1 VSASRVRVTALA
13 RASIALLLSGGVT
26 VACAA
31 EYRSIGNDPAIL
43 YDAPTVRGTRTA
55 IAPAGMPVEI
65 VVAQGDWVRIRDS
78 SGGLSWV
85 EKKAIVARRTVVA
98 TDPGPVDVRASPD
111 ESAPIVFRA
120 QPGVQMEM
128 TGAPSGGW
136 VGVRH
141 RDGPT
146 GFVRVGSVWGE

>member
-1 VSASRVRVTALA
+1 VNASRVRLTTL
-13 RASIALLLSGGVT
+13 ALLLSGGAT
-26 VACAA
+26 VASAA

-43 YDAPTVRGTRTA
+43 YDAPTVRGTRTG
-55 IAPAGMPVEI
+55 IGPAGMPAEI
-65 VVAQGDWVRIRDS
+65 VVTQGDWVRIRDS
-78 SGGLSWV
+78 SGALSWV
-85 EKKAIVARRTVVA
+85 EKKALVARRTVVA
-98 TDPGPVDVRASPD
+98 TDPGPVDVRANPD
-111 ESAPIVFRA
+111 ENAPVVFRV

-136 VGVRH
+136 VAVRH